1 MCVHKIFCIF
11 SYICYIGVIDKIVQF
26 FTLVRDSYPE
36 TNGHVTDFV
45 VQCLSFIGSL
55 SEVK

>member
-1 MCVHKIFCIF
+1 M
-11 SYICYIGVIDKIVQF
+11 CYIGIIDKIVQF

-45 VQCLSFIGSL
+45 VHCLSFIGSL